1 MNLDFHYYG
10 TYLAAKI
17 AGYND
22 LDANTI
28 AYAAQYV
35 DESTKSMILDDV
47 NFTLPTVQ
55 TNSELIGY
63 YADFTSWGYKWNL
76 DSLNEIKKVWIPFHF
91 LPGNLNNQFEY
102 KGVKE
107 SKGLTINWKFK
118 DGDNQKFRLMCLPNS
133 ETVSAIINDLIYFH
147 NTEEYKLQFIGM
159 RMHVLADT
167 WAHMYFIGK
176 PEWYIND
183 VKEFIAEE
191 SKYIEETKWTK
202 AEEYRNKS
210 WHSINFIGVP
220 GFGGYEGTSY
230 HGHGR
235 MGHIPDYGYLN
246 YRYIPNW
253 SSTDDKVK
261 IEKNN
266 QDDFFKAFCQMV
278 YALKCIKNGND
289 FSINKYDNLTEN
301 QKTEV
306 KKVIATRKDDQ
317 SEAWKK
323 AINALGYNSLENFD
337 KNKWKNE
344 FIKSTNKEKTDYY
357 YFNLV
362 AKKHVDYVTDFL
374 EEKRLSLEEMSS
386 EYCKFKNFDDT
397 QFAKNRNR
405 VTKIILRGAYIV
417 DAIQIV
423 YDEKYKTPMHG
434 EPLGGTV
441 VSLDLDVDDYIV
453 KISGSIGLYE
463 GGEPYPNSPTI
474 TIGKITFL
482 TKKGKTITAG
492 HETMFKSHKNF
503 TLEAPTGK
511 QIFAL
516 KGSYLIR
523 KLRAETNKRYL
534 DCLGIAS
541 IKDCSVVTSTK

>member
-22 LDANTI
+22 SDAETI

-35 DESTKSMILDDV
+35 DESSKSMILDDV
-47 NFTLPTVQ
+47 NFTLPTIQ
-55 TNSELIGY
+55 TNLELGKY
-63 YADFTSWGYKWNL
+63 YTDFTSWGYKWNL

-133 ETVSAIINDLIYFH
+133 ETVSAIINDIIHFH
-147 NTEEYKLQFIGM
+147 STEEYKLQFIGM

-191 SKYIEETKWTK
+191 SKYTEETKLTK
-202 AEEYRNKS
+202 AEEYLNKS
-210 WHSINFIGVP
+210 WRSVNFIGTFDV
-220 GFGGYEGTSY
+220 GGYESTSY

-246 YRYIPNW
+246 YRYIPNL

-289 FSINKYDNLTEN
+289 FSINQYDNLTEN

-306 KKVIATRKDDQ
+306 TKVITTRKDDQ

-323 AINALGYNSLENFD
+323 AIKALGYNSLENFD

-344 FIKSTNKEKTDYY
+344 FIKSANKEKTDYY

-374 EEKRLSLEEMSS
+374 EEKRLPLEEMCSK
-386 EYCKFKNFDDT
+386 YCEFKTFDDT

-417 DAIQIV
+417 DAIQLV
-423 YDEKYKTPMHG
+423 YDGKYKTPMHG
-434 EPLGGTV
+434 ETLGGSM
-441 VSLDLDVDDYIV
+441 VSLDLDADDYIV
-453 KISGSIGLYE
+453 KISGSMGLYE
-463 GGEPYPNSPTI
+463 GGESYPKSPTR

-492 HETMFKSHKNF
+492 CETMFKSYGNF
-503 TLEAPTGK
+503 TLEAPAGK

-516 KGSYLIR
+516 QGSYLIR
-523 KLRAETNKRYL
+523 KSKAETNKRYL

-541 IKDCSVVTSTK
+541 IK

>member
-22 LDANTI
+22 SDANTI

-35 DESTKSMILDDV
+35 DESTKCMILEDV

-55 TNSELIGY
+55 TTLEFEKY

-76 DSLNEIKKVWIPFHF
+76 DSLNEIRKVWIPFHF
-91 LPGNLNNQFEY
+91 LPGNLNNQVKY
-102 KGVKE
+102 NGVKE
-107 SKGLTINWKFK
+107 SKGLTTNWKFK
-118 DGDNQKFRLMCLPNS
+118 DGDERRFRLMCLPNS
-133 ETVSAIINDLIYFH
+133 ETVSSIINDLIYFH
-147 NTEEYKLQFIGM
+147 STEEYKLQFIGM

-167 WAHMYFIGK
+167 WAHMYFIGR

-202 AEEYRNKS
+202 AEEYRNGS
-210 WHSINFIGVP
+210 WHAINVSGTPEV
-220 GFGGYEGTSY
+220 GGYEGIAY
-230 HGHGR
+230 LGHGR

-253 SSTDDKVK
+253 SCTDDKVK
-261 IEKNN
+261 IQKNN
-266 QDDFFKAFCQMV
+266 QDNFFKAFCQMV
-278 YALKCIKNGND
+278 YALKCIKNGTD
-289 FSINKYDNLTEN
+289 FSLNQYESLTEN

-306 KKVIATRKDDQ
+306 TKVITTRKDDQ
-317 SEAWKK
+317 SDAWEK
-323 AINALGYNSLENFD
+323 AIKALGYSSLDKFD

-344 FIKSTNKEKTDYY
+344 FEKSSNKKKTNYY

-362 AKKHVDYVTDFL
+362 AKKHIDYVNNFL
-374 EEKRLSLEEMSS
+374 EENRLKLEEMCS
-386 EYCKFKNFDDT
+386 EYCEFKTFDDS

-405 VTKIILRGAYIV
+405 VTKIILRGAFIV
-417 DAIQIV
+417 DAIQFV
-423 YDEKYKTPMHG
+423 YDGKYKTQLHG
-434 EPLGGTV
+434 EPFGGSI
-441 VSLDLDVDDYIV
+441 VSIDLDVDDYIT
-453 KISGSIGLYE
+453 KISGSIGWFTGL
-463 GGEPYPNSPTI
+463 PIPAR

-492 HETMFKSHKNF
+492 KELAFKKYGNF
-503 TLEAPTGK
+503 TLEPESGK
-511 QIFAL
+511 QIFAIQ
-516 KGSYLIR
+516 GSYSVY
-523 KLRAETNKRYL
+523 KFSSEYSKRYL
-534 DCLGIAS
+534 DCLGIAC
-541 IKDCSVVTSTK
+541 IK